1 MREANIGR
9 EVTEQIH
16 VLFGSSL
23 IGEVLQS
30 VFVGEFEQQFIE
42 LLYFDK
48 CLIILSIKGGTFF
61 FHEVHIKNQTKK
73 IFFFLIPT
81 KLFNYN
87 RE

>member
-42 LLYFDK
+42 LLYFEK
-48 CLIILSIKGGTFF
+48 IIWHLLDY
-61 FHEVHIKNQTKK
+61 
-73 IFFFLIPT
+73 FLIY
-81 KLFNYN
+81 FS
-87 RE
+87 RF